1 MSQQAL
7 EQRVGELETGQAR
20 QEVRLGR
27 IESDVGKITSGVEK
41 LLERDA
47 RRPQAL
53 TWQAV
58 AATCVGMAAVAVVGW
73 WLIETAPAVR
83 AIDDKVAK
91 ARADMT
97 AEVRAVERR
106 VDRLDDPEIGRVP
119 AVERRVRELEQWA
132 PRVTRY

>member
-27 IESDVGKITSGVEK
+27 IESDVGKIGTGVEK

-47 RRPQAL
+47 RRPQAMS
-53 TWQAV
+53 W
-58 AATCVGMAAVAVVGW
+58 ATVVGACGGIATVAVVGW
-73 WLIETAPAVR
+73 WLIGSSPAVR
-83 AIDDKVAK
+83 ELHDKISDK
-91 ARADMT
+91 AREIERQVAD
-97 AEVRAVERR
+97 VNRR

-119 AVERRVRELEQWA
+119 TVERKVRDLEIWQ
-132 PRVTRY
+132 PKVTKY